1 MVRQTYKDSRF
12 DILSTFYTFVTCC
25 LCAKGG
31 WIQYECIS
39 VFMTNQRSSCI
50 HWARTQSANVYICV
64 MYLSGIYMSE
74 NKPYRSTIE
83 HAKIY
88 SWHATVVCSALQ
100 CVAVRCSVLQCVAV
114 RCSVLQC
121 VAMCCSVLQCFALCC
136 SVLQCIAVYCSV
148 SQCVTASTCLLIP
161 RSSNPDSTS

>member
-1 MVRQTYKDSRF
+1 MRQTYKDSLF
-12 DILSTFYTFVTCC
+12 DILSTIYTFVTCC

-31 WIQYECIS
+31 WIQYECIR

-50 HWARTQSANVYICV
+50 HWARTQSSNVYICV
-64 MYLSGIYMSE
+64 MYLSGIYISE

-100 CVAVRCSVLQCVAV
+100 CVVVRCRALRYVAVCCSVLQCVAV
-114 RCSVLQC
+114 FCIVLQFVAVYCSVLQC
-121 VAMCCSVLQCFALCC
+121 VAVCYIINMPPHPTQLR
-136 SVLQCIAVYCSV
+136 
-148 SQCVTASTCLLIP
+148 TK
-161 RSSNPDSTS
+161 